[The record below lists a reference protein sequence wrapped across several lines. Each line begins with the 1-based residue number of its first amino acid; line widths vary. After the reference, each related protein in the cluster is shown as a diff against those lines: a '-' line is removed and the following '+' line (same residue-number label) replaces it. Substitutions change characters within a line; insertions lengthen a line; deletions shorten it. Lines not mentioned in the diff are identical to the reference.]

1 MLLLGEIFRVTT
13 MRDVD
18 VRKDFMLGEKIQS
31 HVTENAWIF
40 EGFSKDDFSRMLEDI
55 LKLSDGLW
63 NDMGVTITEACDIG
77 WERMQILLDKA
88 KNSC

>member
-18 VRKDFMLGEKIQS
+18 VRRDFMQGEKIQA
-31 HVTENAWIF
+31 HITENAWVF
-40 EGFSKDDFSRMLEDI
+40 DGFSKDDFSKMLEDI
-55 LKLSDGLW
+55 LKLADVLW
-63 NDMGVTITEACDIG
+63 RDTDVTITEACDIG

-88 KNSC
+88 KNS